1 LIAVDTSALIAIVLK
16 EAQAEA
22 FKDALAT
29 ESMVVISAG
38 TLTETLVVSTL
49 RGFNGA
55 MANLIRDLGMDV
67 VPVTEA
73 SARRV
78 AEAYSRWGKGI
89 HPAALNFGDCF
100 AYEVAQL
107 HGCPLLFI
115 GDDFAQTDIVSAL

>member
-1 LIAVDTSALIAIVLK
+1 
-16 EAQAEA
+16 
-22 FKDALAT
+22 
-29 ESMVVISAG
+29 MVVISAG

-73 SARRV
+73 SARRA

-107 HGCPLLFI
+107 HGCPLLYI
-115 GDDFAQTDIVSAL
+115 GDDFAKTDIVSAI